1 MNILIWILVPV
12 AIILGLVAGAVIA
25 ASLLKRSYLD
35 RIKDIEKTAAERLQ
49 EATSANKKALIDA
62 QNQLKGAEK
71 RVKTLETELK
81 EARSEGERRE
91 ERLNKREETI
101 ERKNESIS
109 SRESEVAKRE
119 RNITAREST
128 INEAEKRKEALVQEA
143 SKTLQRITGMT
154 QEEAIRYQTEKILDE
169 VKLSA
174 ARQIKMIEDEAKEEA
189 EKRAKR
195 IIGIAINRFAGEFAN
210 ERTVSV
216 VNLPSEEMKGRIIGR
231 EGRNIRAFEAATG
244 IDVIIDDSPDTV
256 TLSGFNPVRRE
267 IARSALEKLIQDG
280 RIHPTRIE
288 EIVDKATKEVEAKI
302 KEAGEDALFQLALG
316 SMHPELIKLVGRMKF
331 RTSYGQNVLNHSIE
345 VGFLAGLMA
354 AELGLPVKEARRAG
368 LLHDLGKA
376 VDQEVEGPHAI
387 VGANIAR
394 KFGESA
400 EVVHAIAS
408 HHEEEKPL
416 TLLAHIVTAADAMSG
431 ARPGARRESLENYVQ
446 RLQDLEAISNS
457 FDGVERSFAIQAGRE
472 VRVLVEQGRVSD
484 EGASMLARDIARR
497 IEEKLSYP
505 GQIRV
510 CVIRETRA
518 VDFAK

>member
-101 ERKNESIS
+101 ERKNESMS

-128 INEAEKRKEALVQEA
+128 INEAEKRNEALVQEA
-143 SKTLQRITGMT
+143 SRTLQRITGMT

-195 IIGIAINRFAGEFAN
+195 IIGIAISRYAGEFTN

>member
-62 QNQLKGAEK
+62 QNQLKSAER

-81 EARSEGERRE
+81 DARSEGERRE

-101 ERKNESIS
+101 ERKNESMS

-128 INEAEKRKEALVQEA
+128 INEAEKRNEALVQEA
-143 SKTLQRITGMT
+143 SRTLQRITGMT

-195 IIGIAINRFAGEFAN
+195 IIGIAISRYAGEFTN

-457 FDGVERSFAIQAGRE
+457 FDGVERSFVIQAGRE
-472 VRVLVEQGRVSD
+472 VRVMVEQGRVSD

>member
-1 MNILIWILVPV
+1 MWILVPV

-101 ERKNESIS
+101 ERKNESMS

-128 INEAEKRKEALVQEA
+128 INEAEKRTEALVQEA

>member
-62 QNQLKGAEK
+62 QNQLKSAER

-81 EARSEGERRE
+81 DARSEGERRE

-101 ERKNESIS
+101 ERKNESMS

-128 INEAEKRKEALVQEA
+128 INEAEKRNEALVQEA
-143 SKTLQRITGMT
+143 SRTLQRITGMT

-195 IIGIAINRFAGEFAN
+195 IIGIAISRYAGEFTN

-288 EIVDKATKEVEAKI
+288 EIVDKTTKEVEAKI

-472 VRVLVEQGRVSD
+472 VRVMVEQGRVSD

>member
-101 ERKNESIS
+101 ERKNESMS

-128 INEAEKRKEALVQEA
+128 INEAEKRTEALVQEA

>member
-25 ASLLKRSYLD
+25 ASLLKRSYVD

-62 QNQLKGAEK
+62 QNQLKSAER

-81 EARSEGERRE
+81 DARSEGERRE

-101 ERKNESIS
+101 ERKNESMS

-128 INEAEKRKEALVQEA
+128 INEAEKRNEALVQEA
-143 SKTLQRITGMT
+143 SRTLQRITGMT

-195 IIGIAINRFAGEFAN
+195 IIGIAISRYAGEFTN

-472 VRVLVEQGRVSD
+472 VRVMVEQGRVSD

>member
-1 MNILIWILVPV
+1 MT
-12 AIILGLVAGAVIA
+12 
-25 ASLLKRSYLD
+25 R
-35 RIKDIEKTAAERLQ
+35 RTRLPCL
-49 EATSANKKALIDA
+49 AL
-62 QNQLKGAEK
+62 
-71 RVKTLETELK
+71 
-81 EARSEGERRE
+81 
-91 ERLNKREETI
+91 
-101 ERKNESIS
+101 
-109 SRESEVAKRE
+109 
-119 RNITAREST
+119 
-128 INEAEKRKEALVQEA
+128 
-143 SKTLQRITGMT
+143 
-154 QEEAIRYQTEKILDE
+154 
-169 VKLSA
+169 
-174 ARQIKMIEDEAKEEA
+174 
-189 EKRAKR
+189 
-195 IIGIAINRFAGEFAN
+195 
-210 ERTVSV
+210 
-216 VNLPSEEMKGRIIGR
+216 
-231 EGRNIRAFEAATG
+231 
-244 IDVIIDDSPDTV
+244 
-256 TLSGFNPVRRE
+256 NPVRRE

>member
-195 IIGIAINRFAGEFAN
+195 IIGIAISRYAGEFTN

>member
-62 QNQLKGAEK
+62 QNQLKSAER

-81 EARSEGERRE
+81 DARSEGERRE

-101 ERKNESIS
+101 ERKNESMS

-119 RNITAREST
+119 RNITARESA
-128 INEAEKRKEALVQEA
+128 INEAEKRNEALVQEA
-143 SKTLQRITGMT
+143 SRTLQRITGMT

-195 IIGIAINRFAGEFAN
+195 IIGIAISRYAGEFTN

-472 VRVLVEQGRVSD
+472 VRVMVEQGRVSD

>member
-81 EARSEGERRE
+81 DARSEGERRE

-101 ERKNESIS
+101 ERKNESMS

-128 INEAEKRKEALVQEA
+128 INEAEKRNEALVQEA
-143 SKTLQRITGMT
+143 SRTLQRITGMT

-195 IIGIAINRFAGEFAN
+195 IIGIAISRYAGEFTN

>member
-62 QNQLKGAEK
+62 QNQLKSAER

-81 EARSEGERRE
+81 DARSEGERRE

-101 ERKNESIS
+101 ERKNESLS

-128 INEAEKRKEALVQEA
+128 INEAEKRNEALVQEA
-143 SKTLQRITGMT
+143 SRTLQRITGMT

-195 IIGIAINRFAGEFAN
+195 IIGIAISRYAGEFTN

-216 VNLPSEEMKGRIIGR
+216 VNLPSEEKKGRIIGR

-244 IDVIIDDSPDTV
+244 INVIIDDSPDTV

-472 VRVLVEQGRVSD
+472 VRVMVEQGRVSD

>member
-25 ASLLKRSYLD
+25 ASLLKRSYVD

-62 QNQLKGAEK
+62 QNQLKSAER

-81 EARSEGERRE
+81 DARSEGERRE

-101 ERKNESIS
+101 ERKNESMS

-128 INEAEKRKEALVQEA
+128 INEAEKRNEALVQEA
-143 SKTLQRITGMT
+143 SRTLQRITGMT

-195 IIGIAINRFAGEFAN
+195 IIGIAISRYAGEFTN

-288 EIVDKATKEVEAKI
+288 EIVDKTTKEVEAKI

-472 VRVLVEQGRVSD
+472 VRVMVEQGRVSD

>member
-62 QNQLKGAEK
+62 QNQLKSAER

-81 EARSEGERRE
+81 DARSEGERRE
-91 ERLNKREETI
+91 ERLNKREEII
-101 ERKNESIS
+101 ERKNESMS

-128 INEAEKRKEALVQEA
+128 INEAEKRNEALVQEA
-143 SKTLQRITGMT
+143 SRTLQRITGMT

-195 IIGIAINRFAGEFAN
+195 IIGIAISRYAGEFTN

-376 VDQEVEGPHAI
+376 VDQEVEGTHAI

-472 VRVLVEQGRVSD
+472 VRVMVEQGRVSD

>member
-101 ERKNESIS
+101 ERKNESMS

-128 INEAEKRKEALVQEA
+128 INEAEKRTEALVQEA

-331 RTSYGQNVLNHSIE
+331 RTSYGQTVLNHSIE

-497 IEEKLSYP
+497 IEESSRTQARSESVLS
-505 GQIRV
+505 GN
-510 CVIRETRA
+510 
-518 VDFAK
+518 

>member
-101 ERKNESIS
+101 ERKNESMS

-128 INEAEKRKEALVQEA
+128 INEAEKRTEALVQEA
-143 SKTLQRITGMT
+143 SRTLQRITGMT

-195 IIGIAINRFAGEFAN
+195 IIGIAISRYAGEFTN

-472 VRVLVEQGRVSD
+472 VRVMVEQGRVSD

>member
-1 MNILIWILVPV
+1 S
-12 AIILGLVAGAVIA
+12 GLEDQ
-25 ASLLKRSYLD
+25 L
-35 RIKDIEKTAAERLQ
+35 AE
-49 EATSANKKALIDA
+49 A
-62 QNQLKGAEK
+62 QNQLRGAEK
-71 RVKTLETELK
+71 RARNLEAELK
-81 EARSEGERRE
+81 DARAENERRE
-91 ERLNKREETI
+91 ERLNKREETL
-101 ERKNESIS
+101 ERKNETMAA
-109 SRESEVAKRE
+109 RETDVARRE
-119 RNITAREST
+119 RAVTAREAALE
-128 INEAEKRKEALVQEA
+128 EAEKEKERLVQEA
-143 SKTLQRITGMT
+143 RSTLERVAGMS
-154 QEEAIRYQTEKILDE
+154 QDEARRLQTEKILDE

-174 ARQIKMIEDEAKEEA
+174 ARQIKMVEEEAKEEA

-195 IIGIAINRFAGEFAN
+195 IVGIAIMRYAGEFTN

-216 VNLPSEEMKGRIIGR
+216 VQLPSEEMKGRIIGR

-267 IARSALEKLIQDG
+267 IARNSLEKLMQDG
-280 RIHPTRIE
+280 RIHPSRIE
-288 EIVDKATKEVEAKI
+288 EIVEKATKEVEQKI
-302 KEAGEDALFQLALG
+302 KEAGEEALFQLALG
-316 SMHPELIKLVGRMKF
+316 TMHPELVKLVGRMRY

-345 VGFLAGLMA
+345 VGFLSGLMA
-354 AELGLPVKEARRAG
+354 SELGLPVKEARRAG

-376 VDQEVEGPHAI
+376 VDHEVEGPHAL

-416 TLLAHIVTAADAMSG
+416 TLLAHIVTAADAISG
-431 ARPGARRESLENYVQ
+431 ARPGARRESLENYVK
-446 RLQDLEAISNS
+446 RLQDLEAISTS
-457 FDGVERSFAIQAGRE
+457 FQGVDRAFAIQAGRE
-472 VRVLVEQGRVSD
+472 VRVMVEHGRVSD
-484 EGASMLARDIARR
+484 EGASVLARDIARK

-518 VDFAK
+518 VDYAK

>member
-1 MNILIWILVPV
+1 MSAHPLMLVLAV
-12 AIILGLVAGAVIA
+12 FLGLAAGAVVTF
-25 ASLLKRSYLD
+25 LVLKRSFQERFGD
-35 RIKDIEKTAAERLQ
+35 AEKVAAQRVS
-49 EATSANKKALIDA
+49 EAKAGLEDALAEA
-62 QNQLKGAEK
+62 QNQLRGAEK
-71 RVKTLETELK
+71 RARNLEAELK
-81 EARSEGERRE
+81 DARAETERRE
-91 ERLNKREETI
+91 ERLNKREETL
-101 ERKNESIS
+101 ERKNETMAARETEV
-109 SRESEVAKRE
+109 SRRE
-119 RNITAREST
+119 RAVTTRETALA
-128 INEAEKRKEALVQEA
+128 EAEKEKERLVQEA
-143 SKTLQRITGMT
+143 RTTLERVAGMS
-154 QEEAIRYQTEKILDE
+154 QDEARRLQTEKILDE

-174 ARQIKMIEDEAKEEA
+174 ARQIKMVEEEAKDEA

-195 IIGIAINRFAGEFAN
+195 IVGIAIMRYAGEFTN

-267 IARSALEKLIQDG
+267 IARNSLEKLMQDG
-280 RIHPTRIE
+280 RIHPSRIE
-288 EIVDKATKEVEAKI
+288 EIVEKATKEVEQKI
-302 KEAGEDALFQLALG
+302 KEAGEEALFQLALG
-316 SMHPELIKLVGRMKF
+316 TMHPELVKLVGRMRY
-331 RTSYGQNVLNHSIE
+331 RTSYGQNVLNHSME
-345 VGFLAGLMA
+345 VGFLSGLMA
-354 AELGLPVKEARRAG
+354 SELGLPVKEARRAG

-376 VDQEVEGPHAI
+376 VDHEVEGPHAL

-400 EVVHAIAS
+400 EVVHAIAA

-416 TLLAHIVTAADAMSG
+416 TLLAHIVTAADAISG
-431 ARPGARRESLENYVQ
+431 ARPGARRESLENYVK

-457 FDGVERSFAIQAGRE
+457 FQGVDRSFAIQAGRE
-472 VRVLVEQGRVSD
+472 VRVMVEHARVSD
-484 EGASMLARDIARR
+484 EGASVLARDIARK

-518 VDFAK
+518 VDYAK

>member
-62 QNQLKGAEK
+62 QNQLKSAER

-81 EARSEGERRE
+81 DARSEGERRE

-101 ERKNESIS
+101 ERKNESMS

-128 INEAEKRKEALVQEA
+128 INEAEKRNEALVQEA
-143 SKTLQRITGMT
+143 SRTLQRITGMT

-195 IIGIAINRFAGEFAN
+195 IIGIAISRYAGEFTN

-472 VRVLVEQGRVSD
+472 VRVMVEQGRVSD

>member
-101 ERKNESIS
+101 ERKNESMS

-256 TLSGFNPVRRE
+256 TLSGF
-267 IARSALEKLIQDG
+267 K
-280 RIHPTRIE
+280 
-288 EIVDKATKEVEAKI
+288 
-302 KEAGEDALFQLALG
+302 
-316 SMHPELIKLVGRMKF
+316 
-331 RTSYGQNVLNHSIE
+331 
-345 VGFLAGLMA
+345 
-354 AELGLPVKEARRAG
+354 
-368 LLHDLGKA
+368 
-376 VDQEVEGPHAI
+376 
-387 VGANIAR
+387 
-394 KFGESA
+394 
-400 EVVHAIAS
+400 
-408 HHEEEKPL
+408 
-416 TLLAHIVTAADAMSG
+416 
-431 ARPGARRESLENYVQ
+431 PGAS
-446 RLQDLEAISNS
+446 
-457 FDGVERSFAIQAGRE
+457 
-472 VRVLVEQGRVSD
+472 
-484 EGASMLARDIARR
+484 
-497 IEEKLSYP
+497 
-505 GQIRV
+505 
-510 CVIRETRA
+510 
-518 VDFAK
+518 

>member
-101 ERKNESIS
+101 ERKNESMS

>member
-62 QNQLKGAEK
+62 QNQLKSAER

-81 EARSEGERRE
+81 DARSEGERRE

-101 ERKNESIS
+101 ERKNESMS

-128 INEAEKRKEALVQEA
+128 INEAEKRNEALVQEA
-143 SKTLQRITGMT
+143 SRTLQRITGMT

-195 IIGIAINRFAGEFAN
+195 IIGIAISRYAGEFTN

-354 AELGLPVKEARRAG
+354 AELGLPVKEARRTG

-472 VRVLVEQGRVSD
+472 VRVMVEQGRVSD

>member
-62 QNQLKGAEK
+62 QNQLKSAER

-81 EARSEGERRE
+81 DARSEGERRE

-101 ERKNESIS
+101 ERKNESMS

-128 INEAEKRKEALVQEA
+128 INEAEKRNEALVQEA
-143 SKTLQRITGMT
+143 SRTLQRITGMT

-195 IIGIAINRFAGEFAN
+195 IIGIAISRYAGEFTN

-376 VDQEVEGPHAI
+376 VDQEVEGTHAI

-472 VRVLVEQGRVSD
+472 VRVMVEQGRVSD

>member
-101 ERKNESIS
+101 ERKNESMS

-195 IIGIAINRFAGEFAN
+195 IIGIAISRYAGEFTN

-472 VRVLVEQGRVSD
+472 VRVMVEQGRVSD

>member
-62 QNQLKGAEK
+62 QNQLKSAER

-81 EARSEGERRE
+81 DARSEGERRE

-101 ERKNESIS
+101 ERKNESMS

-128 INEAEKRKEALVQEA
+128 INEAEKRNEALVQEA
-143 SKTLQRITGMT
+143 SRTLQRITGMT

-195 IIGIAINRFAGEFAN
+195 IIGIAISRYAGEFTN

-231 EGRNIRAFEAATG
+231 EGHNIRAFEAATG
-244 IDVIIDDSPDTV
+244 IDVIIDDSPGTV

>member
-81 EARSEGERRE
+81 DARSEGERRE

-101 ERKNESIS
+101 ERKYESMS

-128 INEAEKRKEALVQEA
+128 INEAEKRNEALVQEA
-143 SKTLQRITGMT
+143 SRTLQRITGMT

-195 IIGIAINRFAGEFAN
+195 IIGIAISRYAGEFTN